1 MKGRVNFQEEEKEE
15 QKEEQA
21 EKCFTIQE
29 LSKILKED
37 KRGSA
42 ETEKVYEC
50 IESMKS
56 RSLKRGGSVRPPPR
70 PSIKVC

>member
-1 MKGRVNFQEEEKEE
+1 M
-15 QKEEQA
+15 
-21 EKCFTIQE
+21 QE
-29 LSKILKED
+29 LSKILKEN

-50 IESMKS
+50 IENMKS

-70 PSIKVC
+70 VSIKV